1 LYRVNNMIALRLPET
16 IEKKLKELSAKTGKT
31 KSFLAREAIIEYL
44 ENIKDYQ
51 IAVKRLQNPSR
62 KIWSLEELELGR
74 DLEG

>member
-1 LYRVNNMIALRLPET
+1 MYRVNNMIALRLPET

>member
-1 LYRVNNMIALRLPET
+1 MIALRLPET